1 MLGYLLFFKCLV
13 GVFFFIIPSIASE
26 MFERFLPIITKSI
39 LLFFLTKRFR
49 RVQTVKFWSKMIKKN
64 DWRGSSS
71 RFQRFKL
78 AKRNCI
84 SSVLTYWVFTSSS
97 ILIVTQPHIANHS
110 NRSILLENWFVLWSI
125 LGTQ

>member
-13 GVFFFIIPSIASE
+13 VVFFYYPVNCFRNVWKVFTYYYKKYTPPLLSHKKVSE
-26 MFERFLPIITKSI
+26 STDGEVLI
-39 LLFFLTKRFR
+39 
-49 RVQTVKFWSKMIKKN
+49 QNDKKN

-110 NRSILLENWFVLWSI
+110 NRSILLENWFVLLSI
-125 LGTQ
+125 LDTQ